1 METKKFSTEW
11 AGRPLVIETGK
22 LAQQASGSCT
32 VQYGNTMVLATC
44 VVGENEKDLDFLPL
58 SLAYE
63 ERLYAAGKIKGSR
76 WIKREGRPTDDAVT
90 TGRMIDRGIRPLVD
104 DRIRR
109 EIQIVIT
116 VLAYDNKNTAD
127 IISIVAA
134 SAAISLSNLPWDGP
148 IAGARVGRKDG
159 ELVVNP
165 TFEEQDASDMNVVIS
180 GIKDRVTMLDIDGDE
195 ISEEDTFSAIKLGM
209 DNYAPIIELIKKVQ
223 ADAGKE
229 KLVFD
234 FGDDEVDEIKDKAI
248 AYLAEKAPE
257 VMYDTPK
264 ILKAERKAI
273 KTKLTEL
280 LDDYLISLGV
290 EEEGD
295 RKKYLKL
302 VDKMVKKTTSKYILD
317 KEQRLDGRKMD
328 EIRELVAEVD
338 LLPHNHGS
346 SLFMRGETHV
356 LSTVTLGAPG
366 DYQMIETMEAEGKK
380 HYFHHYNFPPFSVGE
395 TGRIGSA
402 GRREIGHGSLAEKA
416 VIPMLPAR
424 EDFPYTIRN
433 VSEVLG
439 SNGSSSMASACA
451 STLSLM
457 AAGVPIKKPVAG
469 IAIGLASEED
479 EKGEFIRHKVFMDLQ
494 DVEDGNGGMDFK
506 VTGTRD
512 GITALQMDTK
522 THGLTSEIMIEAFA
536 HAKAGRMEIID
547 VIEAAI
553 PAPREK
559 LAEFAPCITTMKIN
573 PDKIRD
579 VIGSGGKIINE
590 IIDQT
595 GAAIDI
601 EDDGSIFITAD
612 NSKSAEEAKVWI
624 EGLTKEVEYGA
635 TYEGKVIKIMDFG
648 AFVEVLPK
656 QEGLLHVS
664 EISHS
669 RVENVSDALKEGQMI
684 KVKVIKKDP
693 NGKFS
698 LSSKALLPRPSFDKK
713 PEGDTKK

>member
-11 AGRPLVIETGK
+11 AGRPLIIETGK

-44 VVGENEKDLDFLPL
+44 VVGDREKDIDFLPL

-76 WIKREGRPTDDAVT
+76 WIKREGRPTDEAVT
-90 TGRMIDRGIRPLVD
+90 IGRMIDRGIRPLVD
-104 DRIRR
+104 DRIRQ

-116 VLAYDNKNTAD
+116 VLSYDNKNTAD
-127 IISIVAA
+127 IVSIVAA

-159 ELVVNP
+159 KLIVNP
-165 TFEEQDASDMNVVIS
+165 TFEERKESDMNVVLS
-180 GIKDRVTMLDIDGDE
+180 GIKDRATMLDVDGDE
-195 ISEEDTFSAIKLGM
+195 MSEEDTFSAIKLGM
-209 DNYAPIIELIKKVQ
+209 ESYAPVIELIKKAQ
-223 ADAGKE
+223 AEAGEE

-248 AYLAEKAPE
+248 AYLTEKAPE

-264 ILKAERKAI
+264 ILKADRKAI
-273 KTKLTEL
+273 KTKLTEML
-280 LDDYLISLGV
+280 NDYLVSLGL
-290 EEEGD
+290 EEED
-295 RKKYLKL
+295 TRKKYLGL
-302 VDKMVKKTTSKYILD
+302 VDKMVKKTVSKYILD
-317 KEQRLDGRKMD
+317 KEQRLDGRKMN
-328 EIRELVAEVD
+328 ETRKLVAEID

-366 DYQMIETMEAEGKK
+366 DYQMLETMEDEGKK
-380 HYFHHYNFPPFSVGE
+380 YYFHHYNFPPYSVGE
-395 TGRIGSA
+395 TGRVGFT

-416 VIPMLPAR
+416 IIPMLPKR
-424 EDFPYTIRN
+424 EDFPYVIRN

-469 IAIGLASEED
+469 IAVGLASEEN
-479 EKGEFIRHKVFMDLQ
+479 EKGELVRYKVLADLQ
-494 DVEDGNGGMDFK
+494 DVEDGDGGMDFK

-522 THGLTSEIMIEAFA
+522 THGLTAEIMQEAFVQA
-536 HAKAGRMEIID
+536 RASRLEILD
-547 VIEAAI
+547 VIAAAI
-553 PAPREK
+553 AAPREK

-595 GAAIDI
+595 GSAIDI

-624 EGLTKEVEYGA
+624 EGIVKEAEIGDI
-635 TYEGKVIKIMDFG
+635 YEGTVVKIMDFG
-648 AFVEVLPK
+648 AFVKILPN
-656 QEGLLHVS
+656 QDGLLHVS
-664 EISHS
+664 EISHA
-669 RVENVSDALKEGQMI
+669 RVENVSDALKEGQI
-684 KVKVIKKDP
+684 VKVKVIKKDRG
-693 NGKFS
+693 GKIS
-698 LSSKALLPRPSFDKK
+698 LSAKALLPRPGAENK
-713 PEGDTKK
+713 